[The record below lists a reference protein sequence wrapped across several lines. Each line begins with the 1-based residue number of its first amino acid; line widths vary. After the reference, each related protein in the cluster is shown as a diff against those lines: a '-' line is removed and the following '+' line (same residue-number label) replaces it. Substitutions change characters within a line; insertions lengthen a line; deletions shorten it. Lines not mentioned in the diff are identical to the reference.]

1 MTGWYPPAL
10 SYRQGTSPSTTPVYH
25 RPGTTKTYVIK
36 SSPHLDLSVLVKATF
51 TLTASDHD

>member
-1 MTGWYPPAL
+1 MVPSL
-10 SYRQGTSPSTTPVYH
+10 SYSQGPSPSTTPVYQ